1 MSSMKYI
8 KQYELYEGAAT
19 PNPAAVKSRI
29 KNKIE
34 KVLFQ
39 ESSYSGTETKKWLKS
54 KFDIDIQP
62 LLNKIRDFEIEA
74 VSSQLNNILSGVKGL
89 EFSKYVDMKVKAII
103 KEYVKQAFE
112 TGPAKGKAKWIKGKY
127 AFSGGKDGL
136 DKEIISLYKG
146 GELKEGPKELI
157 SDLIACVSGLGN
169 AVSQAIRLKPDSG
182 SDEIPEMTQY
192 SKLIRKWADDYDKGF
207 ANDEATLI
215 AYIKT
220 ATTPIW
226 EV

>member
-1 MSSMKYI
+1 MKYI
-8 KQYELYEGAAT
+8 REYELYEGAAT
-19 PNPAAVKSRI
+19 PNPAAIKLRI

-34 KVLFQ
+34 KVIFQ
-39 ESSYSGTETKKWLKS
+39 ESGYSGKETKKWLKS

-74 VSSQLNNILSGVKGL
+74 TSSQLNNILSGVKGL
-89 EFSKYVDMKVKAII
+89 EFAKYVDMKVKAII

-136 DKEIISLYKG
+136 DKEIISLYKK

-157 SDLIACVSGLGN
+157 ADLISCVSRLGTE
-169 AVSQAIRLKPDSG
+169 VSQAIRYGIDPRSS
-182 SDEIPEMTQY
+182 SDELPEMIQY
-192 SKLIRKWADDYDKGF
+192 SKSIRKWADDYDKGF

-215 AYIKT
+215 SYIKT

>member
-1 MSSMKYI
+1 MKYV
-8 KQYELYEGAAT
+8 KQYELYEGAAA
-19 PNPAAVKSRI
+19 PNPSEIKLRI
-29 KNKIE
+29 KNKIS

-39 ESSYSGTETKKWLKS
+39 DSGYSGTETKKWLKS

-74 VSSQLNNILSGVKGL
+74 VNSQLNNILSGVKGL
-89 EFSKYVDMKVKAII
+89 EFAKYVDMKVKGII

-112 TGPAKGKAKWIKGKY
+112 TGPAKGKSKWIKGKY

-136 DKEIISLYKG
+136 DKEIVSLYKS
-146 GELKEGPKELI
+146 GELKDGPKELI
-157 SDLIACVSGLGN
+157 RDLILYVSNLGN
-169 AVSQAIRLKPDSG
+169 SVSQAIRLKPGGG
-182 SDEIPEMTQY
+182 SDELPEMAQY
-192 SKLIRKWADDYDKGF
+192 SKSIRKWADDYDKGF
-207 ANDEATLI
+207 SNDEATLI

-220 ATTPIW
+220 ATTTIW

>member
-1 MSSMKYI
+1 MSSMRHI
-8 KQYELYEGAAT
+8 KEYELYEGAAT
-19 PNPAAVKSRI
+19 PNTAAIKSRI
-29 KNKIE
+29 KTKIE

-62 LLNKIRDFEIEA
+62 LLNRIRDFEIEA
-74 VSSQLNNILSGVKGL
+74 VNSQLPNILSGVKGL
-89 EFSKYVDMKVKAII
+89 EFSKYVDMKVKGII

-112 TGPAKGKAKWIKGKY
+112 TGPAKGKSKWIKGKY
-127 AFSGGKDGL
+127 VFSGGKDGL

-146 GELKEGPKELI
+146 GKLKDGPKELI
-157 SDLIACVSGLGN
+157 ADLIACVSSLGN
-169 AVSQAIRLKPDSG
+169 AVSQAIRLKPEGG
-182 SDEIPEMTQY
+182 SEEIPEMTPY

-207 ANDEATLI
+207 VNGEAMLI
-215 AYIKT
+215 SYIKT